1 MFISL
6 VILAVSCHVMLVD
19 VHLQVE
25 LIKLFLSELILS
37 LSDNN
42 KEKQEESANDKTVE
56 LSKNAQF
63 RAIRPS
69 PSILS
74 FVEDNVITLSRICM
88 FDCQYC

>member
-1 MFISL
+1 MLISL

-42 KEKQEESANDKTVE
+42 KEKQEDSAKDKTVE
-56 LSKNAQF
+56 L
-63 RAIRPS
+63 
-69 PSILS
+69 
-74 FVEDNVITLSRICM
+74 
-88 FDCQYC
+88 